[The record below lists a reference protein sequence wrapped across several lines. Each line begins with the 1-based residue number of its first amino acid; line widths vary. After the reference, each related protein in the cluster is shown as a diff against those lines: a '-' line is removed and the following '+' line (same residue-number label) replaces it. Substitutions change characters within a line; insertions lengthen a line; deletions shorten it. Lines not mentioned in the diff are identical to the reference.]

1 MRKKRKELR
10 GGYSP
15 RQILLTT
22 EMSCLLSQQALSGL
36 NEEGSQAG
44 KIQAL
49 IAGFKAGTK
58 VLREALKTSSQA
70 V

>member
-1 MRKKRKELR
+1 
-10 GGYSP
+10 
-15 RQILLTT
+15 
-22 EMSCLLSQQALSGL
+22 MSCLLSQQAFNEL